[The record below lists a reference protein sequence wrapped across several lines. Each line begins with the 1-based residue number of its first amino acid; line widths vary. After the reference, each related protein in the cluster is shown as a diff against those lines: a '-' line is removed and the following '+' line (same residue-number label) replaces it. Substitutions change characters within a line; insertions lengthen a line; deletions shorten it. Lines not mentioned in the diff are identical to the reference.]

1 MMLTV
6 DRCCRLLRLEFFDA
20 GIEIGRPVVRT
31 AHSFD
36 MSTIAKAATIVEIS
50 LPDQVGNMVH
60 VGRRFVPTVLIIAS
74 GADVM
79 VGAGDVTPP
88 MRSPLFSNESS
99 VDSHIYRK

>member
-6 DRCCRLLRLEFFDA
+6 DSCCRLLRFEFFDG

-36 MSTIAKAATIVEIS
+36 MSTIAKAATIVETS
-50 LPDQVGNMVH
+50 LPDQVANMVH
-60 VGRRFVPTVLIIAS
+60 VGGRFIPTGLIIAS

-79 VGAGDVTPP
+79 VGAGDVTP
-88 MRSPLFSNESS
+88 RE
-99 VDSHIYRK
+99 

>member
-36 MSTIAKAATIVEIS
+36 MSTIAKAATIVETS
-50 LPDQVGNMVH
+50 LPDQVANMVH
-60 VGRRFVPTVLIIAS
+60 STWSDDQVLMITS
-74 GADVM
+74 Q
-79 VGAGDVTPP
+79 
-88 MRSPLFSNESS
+88 RL
-99 VDSHIYRK
+99 